1 MCIYTYQSR
10 SSLLKFAIDLLSC
23 ILVNSAFTPSL
34 WRCWNY
40 IVPIRVP
47 FFSLFQLNIHWKERR
62 CISQR
67 CLVCIFTHH
76 ILQDWAM
83 PATTYTLSLAL
94 FTCVKLR
101 FFCYY
106 FSFSMLFLASSLI
119 HRRCSSLTTAPA
131 PPSAPKIN
139 IRMSL
144 FFLQIKSFI
153 SFFFCLCECDM
164 WQL

>member
-34 WRCWNY
+34 WQCWNY

-47 FFSLFQLNIHWKERR
+47 FFSPFQLNMHWKERR

-83 PATTYTLSLAL
+83 PATTYMLSLAL

-101 FFCYY
+101 FFVITFHFLCY
-106 FSFSMLFLASSLI
+106 FSHHLLFIDDVPLLPQ
-119 HRRCSSLTTAPA
+119 HQHHHQHL
-131 PPSAPKIN
+131 K
-139 IRMSL
+139 
-144 FFLQIKSFI
+144 
-153 SFFFCLCECDM
+153 
-164 WQL
+164 